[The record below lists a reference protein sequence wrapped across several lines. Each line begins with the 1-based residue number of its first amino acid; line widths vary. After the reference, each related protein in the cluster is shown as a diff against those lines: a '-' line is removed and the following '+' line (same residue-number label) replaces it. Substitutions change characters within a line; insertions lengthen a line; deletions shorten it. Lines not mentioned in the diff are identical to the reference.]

1 MILLSQIIRAQSLD
15 IATIRGQ
22 VLDQNSAAVAGTD
35 VVVANELTGLR
46 RETHTDDNGYY
57 TIGGLPLTGRYK
69 LAVSKPGFASEELT
83 SIELRAGETATFNI
97 TLNPQGSHSEITVF
111 GTTEGVRS
119 DSPQLGTRLDLQKI
133 DNTPVFGRKITSLPL
148 LNSAVRPARG
158 TGDLFLN
165 NTLFVINGS
174 GRRQTSFTIDGST
187 GDDAWGRQTIFTNI
201 PLSAIQEFTVL
212 TDGFSAEYGRTTGSV
227 INVVTKTGTND
238 YHGDLLGLWRPPGI
252 QARNP
257 LSIRRTAD
265 RLAQVS
271 GAISGPI
278 IRDRTHFF
286 VSAEHTHQNRDA
298 TITSPLAPGE
308 FTGRM
313 RQWLLISRVDHQ
325 INANN
330 LLTGRFNLDRLA
342 DTNPADAVGGL
353 ALPSVARS
361 FHRRTYSA
369 ALSEVAVLGPQIINE
384 ARFQY
389 QLGSPITEFEPANL
403 STQFVRPGLATEGES
418 RSATLT
424 NHQYQ
429 FADTVSITHGRHD
442 LKLGGDVIHS
452 SSGGDGQEFGG
463 GFVLGQFTLKPG
475 VQTPI
480 ASLTVNDVQ
489 RFVQSFGNASY
500 NVKEWLWSTFAQD
513 NIRVRKD
520 LTVNLGLRYE
530 RQTFTDD
537 HNNVSPRVGFAY
549 NILGDSRT
557 VLRGG
562 YGIYYSEIRANLAA
576 TYLINGPTGIFSF
589 SAAPGQLGFPTS
601 LAPLT
606 SFPAGAVLP
615 PRDINIRPG
624 QREFLSQ
631 FFDVS
636 KLRGYPDR
644 LSNPYTQLA
653 NFGIE
658 RDLGNRWFVS
668 ADYVHQR
675 TINIDR
681 PVDLNA
687 PALFVRTAPDQTRT
701 AAAADATRPI
711 RPVPG
716 GFRRV
721 IATINEG
728 TSNYDALQ
736 LNLNKRFG
744 RRFSILASYT
754 YSHTINSV
762 EADSP
767 GQDPNDA
774 NQLGRFEKA
783 DSLLDQRHR
792 AVLSGWWQ
800 LPYRFV
806 LGGVTTLASG
816 RPFNITTGVDN
827 NGDGSNSDRPVFGD
841 RVIGR
846 NGGRGTAVYDVST
859 FVEKRFNLSGDRTE
873 LSVRGEAFNLFNHS
887 NIVGRNG
894 VFGND
899 PTGKPLPT
907 FGVALGGINNVD
919 PGREFQFT
927 MRLRF

>member
-1 MILLSQIIRAQSLD
+1 MILSPQIVRAQSLD
-15 IATIRGQ
+15 IAAVRGQ
-22 VLDQNSAAVAGTD
+22 VVDRNGAAVTGTD
-35 VVVANELTGLR
+35 VVVVNELTGLR

-83 SIELRAGETATFNI
+83 GIELRAGETATFYI

-119 DSPQLGTRLDLQKI
+119 DSPQLGARLDLQKI

-257 LSIRRTAD
+257 LAIRRTAD

-271 GAISGPI
+271 GAVSGPI
-278 IRDRTHFF
+278 VRDRAHFF
-286 VSAEHTHQNRDA
+286 VSAEHSHQNRDA

-313 RQWLLISRVDHQ
+313 RQWLFISRLDHQ
-325 INANN
+325 INPDN
-330 LLTGRFNLDRLA
+330 LLMGRFNLDRLS

-353 ALPSVARS
+353 ALPSAARS

-369 ALSEVAVLGPQIINE
+369 QISEVAVLGPRIINE

-424 NHQYQ
+424 NHQHQ
-429 FADTVSITHGRHD
+429 FADTVSITRGRHD

-452 SSGGDGQEFGG
+452 SSGGNGQEFGG

-475 VQTPI
+475 VSTPI
-480 ASLTVNDVQ
+480 ANLTVNDVQ

-537 HNNVSPRVGFAY
+537 DNNVSPRVGFAY
-549 NILGDSRT
+549 NLLGDSRT

-601 LAPLT
+601 LAPLS

-624 QREFLSQ
+624 QREFLGQ

-636 KLRGYPDR
+636 RLRGYPDR
-644 LSNPYTQLA
+644 LLNPYTQLA

-658 RDLGNRWFVS
+658 RDLGDKWFFG

-687 PALFVRTAPDQTRT
+687 PAPFARTAPGQTR
-701 AAAADATRPI
+701 AAAVADATRPI

-716 GFRRV
+716 GFRRI

-728 TSNYDALQ
+728 TSSYDALQ
-736 LNLNKRFG
+736 LNLNKRFSH
-744 RRFSILASYT
+744 RFSVLASYT
-754 YSHTINSV
+754 YSHTINTV
-762 EADSP
+762 EADAP
-767 GQDPNDA
+767 GQDPNDS

-783 DSLLDQRHR
+783 NSLLDQRHR
-792 AVLSGWWQ
+792 AVISGWWQ

-827 NGDGSNSDRPVFGD
+827 NGDGSNSDRPVIGD

-859 FVEKRFNLSGDRTE
+859 FVEKRFNLSGERTE
-873 LSVRGEAFNLFNHS
+873 LSFRAEAFNLFNHP

-899 PTGKPLPT
+899 LTGKPLPT

-927 MRLRF
+927 LRLRF

>member
-22 VLDQNSAAVAGTD
+22 VVDQNSAAVAGTD

-46 RETHTDDNGYY
+46 RETHTDENGYY

-353 ALPSVARS
+353 ALPSAARS

-429 FADTVSITHGRHD
+429 FSDTVSITHGRHD

-530 RQTFTDD
+530 CQSFTDD
-537 HNNVSPRVGFAY
+537 DNNVSPRVGFAY
-549 NILGDSRT
+549 NILGDSHT

-644 LSNPYTQLA
+644 LLNPYTQLA

-687 PALFVRTAPDQTRT
+687 PALFVRTAPGQTRT

-716 GFRRV
+716 GFRRI

-744 RRFSILASYT
+744 RRFSVLASYT
-754 YSHTINSV
+754 YSHTINTV

-919 PGREFQFT
+919 PGRELQFT